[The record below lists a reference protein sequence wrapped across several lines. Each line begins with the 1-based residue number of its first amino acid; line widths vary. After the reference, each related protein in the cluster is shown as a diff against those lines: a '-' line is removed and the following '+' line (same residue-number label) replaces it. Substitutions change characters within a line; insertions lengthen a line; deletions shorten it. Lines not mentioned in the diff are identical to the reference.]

1 MNSNFTE
8 RLKSLRA
15 EKNISQK
22 KLAEE
27 LFVSQQT
34 IAKWETD
41 KSTPNPD
48 TITKISDF
56 FEVST
61 DYLLGKSDFRTHLDE
76 ELSQEEFALY
86 GEVRELTTAEK
97 EKIME
102 FIKFTK
108 SIRKNNE

>member
-1 MNSNFTE
+1 MNRIKE
-8 RLKSLRA
+8 LRK
-15 EKNISQK
+15 EKDIKQIDLCKQLGIVQGTLSGWENEKFEPDLESIKKMANIF
-22 KLAEE
+22 EC
-27 LFVSQQT
+27 T
-34 IAKWETD
+34 I
-41 KSTPNPD
+41 
-48 TITKISDF
+48 
-56 FEVST
+56 
-61 DYLLGKSDFRTHLDE
+61 DYLLGNSDFRTHLDE